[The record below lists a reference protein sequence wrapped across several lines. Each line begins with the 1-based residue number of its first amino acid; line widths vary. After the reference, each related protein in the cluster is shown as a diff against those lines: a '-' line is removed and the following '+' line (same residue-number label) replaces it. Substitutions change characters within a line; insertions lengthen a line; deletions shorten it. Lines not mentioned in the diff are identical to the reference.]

1 MQSEMWLVGSHTS
14 QSADLIWPQLLDLTS
29 ITFPVDNLHT
39 VSTSHFRTLFIA
51 QLFVSEQ
58 CSYLKWRGCCVAQK
72 SADLFYSVVGP
83 NLKHVYWRQLG
94 IPAIQ
99 KQSCFFVVG
108 RFCLCYG
115 EVIQLS
121 SASADLLCSIA
132 LWPASYTRISF
143 RPKHCYSIFV
153 ASICLAVLVFCYCTL
168 YWEIRITPLSGVI
181 LPDWS

>member
-58 CSYLKWRGCCVAQK
+58 CTRSYLKWRGCCVAQK

-83 NLKHVYWRQLG
+83 NLKHVYWRQL
-94 IPAIQ
+94 IRNSSNSET
-99 KQSCFFVVG
+99 KLFFVVV
-108 RFCLCYG
+108 RFLVMLDTEKWFNFHQNQLTCY
-115 EVIQLS
+115 VRS
-121 SASADLLCSIA
+121 HYR
-132 LWPASYTRISF
+132 PASYTRISF
-143 RPKHCYSIFV
+143 SPKHC
-153 ASICLAVLVFCYCTL
+153 
-168 YWEIRITPLSGVI
+168 
-181 LPDWS
+181 